1 MWNNRACRYDEYYKT
16 FQGAIEHYVDWE
28 ILKNFLPENR
38 KTQILDAAG
47 GTGRITL
54 PLVKMGYSVTLC
66 DISPK
71 MLEVAELKMQREG
84 VLDKVK
90 FCKCDTRSLH
100 FKDEMFD
107 FVISWDG
114 NIDDIE
120 GLAAKEL
127 MRVTKKGGIISIFLV
142 NKWTAVINSFY
153 KNPDKLL
160 SSIESIPSCLED
172 PEGSYIVLSPEEV
185 KNWFEEE
192 GIKVI
197 DIYGVCVWT
206 DVLHIPKKILD
217 SHTWDEKFFKQTI
230 KMVLKLSKE
239 PSIKGLSR
247 HLVLYGEKL

>member
-28 ILKNFLPENR
+28 ILKNFLPKKE
-38 KTQILDAAG
+38 KIKILDAAG
-47 GTGRITL
+47 GTGRISL
-54 PLVKMGYSVTLC
+54 PLAKMGYSVTLC

-90 FCKCDTRSLH
+90 ICKCDTRNLH

-114 NIDDIE
+114 NIDDTE
-120 GLAAKEL
+120 GLATKEL
-127 MRVTKKGGIISIFLV
+127 IRVTKKGGIISIFLV
-142 NKWTAVINSFY
+142 NKWAAVISSFN
-153 KNPDKLL
+153 KNPDKVL

-197 DIYGVCVWT
+197 DIYGVCGWT

-230 KMVLKLSKE
+230 KIVLKLSKE